1 LDIAYWCWVVTLS
14 FSADTV
20 GAECVFNAFTAGQQ
34 MTDLGIRKETEPGA
48 VGILLADVEALEL
61 IFGSNYVNILTVGAF
76 SRNKTL
82 EVTAVSWIWKL
93 SEKK

>member
-1 LDIAYWCWVVTLS
+1 
-14 FSADTV
+14 
-20 GAECVFNAFTAGQQ
+20 

-61 IFGSNYVNILTVGAF
+61 IFGRNNVNILAVGAF